1 MNLNSFVTILI
12 NRTPVQSMRIN
23 STKVFIQLMEQEYN
37 IPRDLIVDVEIDG
50 DIYLKPQYY
59 DKLNAFQH
67 AYNSAK
73 LSYDYGKN
81 FAILLGDAKEIITWN
96 SEPDIKDRNRDLWN
110 NSIAAGYA
118 ETQKNNGI
126 SFEDIARNIFLDI
139 MGENSSYIT
148 NLNDNETRHA
158 YGSDNYGDLLEHI
171 KDQIIDGIKIPE
183 SYRKSTDTTGMDKYL
198 NDALNGNIHPDTI
211 APEGVTYDFE

>member
-1 MNLNSFVTILI
+1 MNLNSFVAILI

-50 DIYLKPQYY
+50 DIYLKQQYY

-81 FAILLGDAKEIITWN
+81 
-96 SEPDIKDRNRDLWN
+96 
-110 NSIAAGYA
+110 
-118 ETQKNNGI
+118 
-126 SFEDIARNIFLDI
+126 
-139 MGENSSYIT
+139 
-148 NLNDNETRHA
+148 
-158 YGSDNYGDLLEHI
+158 
-171 KDQIIDGIKIPE
+171 
-183 SYRKSTDTTGMDKYL
+183 
-198 NDALNGNIHPDTI
+198 
-211 APEGVTYDFE
+211 